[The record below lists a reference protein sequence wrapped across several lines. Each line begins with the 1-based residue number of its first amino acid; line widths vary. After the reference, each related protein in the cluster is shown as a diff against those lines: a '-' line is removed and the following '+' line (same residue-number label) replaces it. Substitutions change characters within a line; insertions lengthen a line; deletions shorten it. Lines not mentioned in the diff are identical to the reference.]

1 VPEADDEPIYQAFT
15 ACLRIVADDLPHDE
29 ITRTLGVQ
37 PMMRRKRGDRRRP
50 GSAPAK
56 DAAWHFQPPVPEEC
70 DLSEHLRALW
80 QVIAPHIAY
89 LRDLKARARIDI
101 FCGYRSNHGGAGFE
115 VAPDALKPFVALD
128 IPFGISVVIDGYV
141 VDRLKL
147 Q

>member
-1 VPEADDEPIYQAFT
+1 MPEFDDEPMYQAFT

-37 PMMRRKRGDRRRP
+37 PTMWRKRGDRRYP
-50 GSAPAK
+50 GSTPAK
-56 DAAWHFQPPVPEEC
+56 DAAWHFQPAVPEEC
-70 DLSEHLRALW
+70 ELSEHLRALW
-80 QVIAPHIAY
+80 QVIEPHVAY
-89 LRDLKARARIDI
+89 LRDLKARTRIDI
-101 FCGYRSNHGGAGFE
+101 FCGYRSNHGGTGFE

-128 IPFGISVVIDGYV
+128 IPFGISVIIDGYV